1 MNVEFFA
8 ALDALQEEKG
18 IEKSYM
24 IEKIETAL
32 IAAFKRDNPNANV
45 RVHLNEEKKEMRVF
59 LLKDIVEEVED
70 PAQQIDLEAA
80 KKLNSRN
87 VLGGAAEV
95 EFKPKDFGRISA
107 QTAKQVIIQGIREA
121 ERGMV
126 VKEFEN
132 KKEELVAAIVYR
144 VFPDTGDTLLNI
156 GKNDM
161 ILLKGEQIPG
171 ETLKEGANIKVYVT
185 EVKNQAKGPIVTI
198 SRKHPGFVKRLFE
211 AEVPEIADGTIIVNA
226 VSREAGSRTKIAVS
240 AVNTDVDPV
249 GAFIG
254 PKRIRI
260 NTILKELS
268 HEKVDIIKY
277 SDDPVEYVQAA
288 LAPATAILEVVA
300 DPSARTCTV
309 IVDAQ
314 QLSLAIGKE
323 GQNARLAAR
332 LTGYK
337 IDIKPPAEPVES
349 AELAE
354 LIEE

>member
-18 IEKSYM
+18 IEKSFM
-24 IEKIETAL
+24 IEKIEAAL
-32 IAAFKRDNPNANV
+32 VAAFRRDNPNANV
-45 RVHLNEEKKEMRVF
+45 RVQLNEEKKEMRVF
-59 LLKDIVEEVED
+59 LLKDIVEEIED
-70 PAQQIDLEAA
+70 PAQQIDLESA

-87 VLGGAAEV
+87 ILGGVAEV

-121 ERGMV
+121 ERGMI

-132 KKEELVAAIVYR
+132 KKEELVSAVVYR
-144 VFPDTGDTLLNI
+144 VFPDTGDALLNI

-161 ILLKGEQIPG
+161 IILKGEQIPG
-171 ETLKEGANIKVYVT
+171 EILKEGENIKVYVT

-211 AEVPEIADGTIIVNA
+211 TEVPEISDGTVAVNSVA
-226 VSREAGSRTKIAVS
+226 REPGSRSKIAVS
-240 AVNTDVDPV
+240 TINPDVDPV
-249 GAFIG
+249 GACIG
-254 PKRIRI
+254 PKRTRI

-277 SDDPVEYVQAA
+277 SDDPVEYIQSA
-288 LAPATAILEVVA
+288 LAPATEILEVTA
-300 DPSARTCTV
+300 DQNARTCTV

-337 IDIKPPAEPVES
+337 IDIKPPSEVSES
-349 AELAE
+349 AEG
-354 LIEE
+354 

>member
-18 IEKSYM
+18 IEKSFM
-24 IEKIETAL
+24 IEKIEAAL
-32 IAAFKRDNPNANV
+32 VAAFRRDNPNANV
-45 RVHLNEEKKEMRVF
+45 RVQLNEEKKEMRVF

-80 KKLNSRN
+80 KKLNARN
-87 VLGGAAEV
+87 ILGGVAEV

-121 ERGMV
+121 ERGMI

-132 KKEELVAAIVYR
+132 KKEELVSAIVYR
-144 VFPDTGDTLLNI
+144 VFPDTGDALLNI

-161 ILLKGEQIPG
+161 IILKGEQIPG
-171 ETLKEGANIKVYVT
+171 EILKEGENIKVYVT

-211 AEVPEIADGTIIVNA
+211 IEVPEISDGTVVVNSIA
-226 VSREAGSRTKIAVS
+226 REPGSRSKIAVS
-240 AVNTDVDPV
+240 ATNPDVDPV
-249 GAFIG
+249 GSCIG
-254 PKRIRI
+254 PKRTRI

-277 SDDPVEYVQAA
+277 SDDPVEYIQSA
-288 LAPATAILEVVA
+288 LAPATAILDVA
-300 DPSARTCTV
+300 VDQNARTCIV

-337 IDIKPPAEPVES
+337 IDIKPPSESESSEP
-349 AELAE
+349 
-354 LIEE
+354 IEPTEG

>member
-1 MNVEFFA
+1 MNAELFA

-18 IEKSYM
+18 IEKAYM

-32 IAAFKRDNPNANV
+32 ITAFKRDNANANV
-45 RVHLNEEKKEMRVF
+45 RVYLDEDKKDVRVF
-59 LLKDIVEEVED
+59 HLKDIVEEVED
-70 PAQQIDLEAA
+70 PSMQIDFESA
-80 KKLNSRN
+80 KQINSRN
-87 VLGGAAEV
+87 ILGGVAEI

-132 KKEELVAAIVYR
+132 KKDELLSAIVYKI
-144 VFPDTGDTLLNI
+144 FPDTGDVLLNI
-156 GKNDM
+156 NRNDM
-161 ILLKGEQIPG
+161 ILLSSEQIPG
-171 ETLKEGANIKVYVT
+171 EIFIEGSDIKVYVT

-198 SRKHPGFVKRLFE
+198 SRRHPGLVRRLFE
-211 AEVPEIADGTIIVNA
+211 NEVPEIADGTVVINA
-226 VSREAGSRTKIAVS
+226 ISREPGSRTKIAVS
-240 AVNTDVDPV
+240 AENPDIDPV
-249 GAFIG
+249 GACIG
-254 PKRIRI
+254 PKRTRI

-268 HEKVDIIKY
+268 SEKIDIIKY
-277 SDDPVEYVQAA
+277 SDDPVEYIQAA
-288 LAPATAILEVVA
+288 LSPATAIFEVTA
-300 DPSARTCTV
+300 DPEERTCKV

-337 IDIKPPAEPVES
+337 IDIKPPAEG
-349 AELAE
+349 
-354 LIEE
+354 